1 MVEVYPQQL
10 VFRVLVVEAR
20 CTPWSWFEGY
30 RVVVEVY
37 PLELVGRVLVIVKV
51 YHVGLVC
58 VGVPSIYCQPCLS
71 LGLIGQTI
79 TLSCQKG

>member
-1 MVEVYPQQL
+1 MKGTGGRGYPLELVQRLLVVEVYPQQL

-30 RVVVEVY
+30 RVVVEVC
-37 PLELVGRVLVIVKV
+37 PLELVGRVLVVVKV

-58 VGVPSIYCQPCLS
+58 VGVPSI
-71 LGLIGQTI
+71 
-79 TLSCQKG
+79 